1 MSSVPPIEAIVSG
14 VHPISAPS
22 PVAVQ
27 NIHNVIA
34 TKNNEALEHITTS
47 IWTDSNGH
55 VVQINSDTLTVYDR
69 FAHNPVVWVVVDV
82 LDKEQKELVDFVQSA
97 DGPVSFEFTVEN

>member
-69 FAHNPVVWVVVDV
+69 FANLKHIPP
-82 LDKEQKELVDFVQSA
+82 QSRGELF
-97 DGPVSFEFTVEN
+97 